1 MMVGYMWWRSDRL
14 KYRTG
19 RHHLPVNEYTRK
31 LRYHY
36 QPVDSGERFQVSPS
50 MKRYQSPFF
59 ALNST
64 IQRNYGSDG
73 MLQTLPTVKE
83 GEMFPA
89 ESEESFPAQTHRHHH
104 PYRQQSMMH
113 HLHSRR
119 FVACGVLCN
128 VHLLLVLL
136 LLLCWTGFLRSCMM
150 FLSLAIP
157 GGIMTATE
165 EWCFEVSTIIAARF
179 GVVPLGAHTVM
190 YDRRYPLHVFD
201 DARLACS

>member
-1 MMVGYMWWRSDRL
+1 MDDNSYLL

-64 IQRNYGSDG
+64 IHRNYGSDG

-89 ESEESFPAQTHRHHH
+89 EPEADLPAQTQRLHH
-104 PYRQQSMMH
+104 PYRQQSTSDFSLCFAFLVVGM
-113 HLHSRR
+113 
-119 FVACGVLCN
+119 FYVLAMF
-128 VHLLLVLL
+128 
-136 LLLCWTGFLRSCMM
+136 WTGFLRSCMM

-190 YDRRYPLHVFD
+190 YDRHLLNVLD
-201 DARLACS
+201 GA